1 MILKNVKNNYI
12 KIIKGKHEIIGSKE
26 HMKRERTGQK
36 VEVRE
41 KNLFKKCILNY
52 DEKQQE
58 LKMKN

>member
-41 KNLFKKCILNY
+41 KNLFKNVY
-52 DEKQQE
+52 
-58 LKMKN
+58 